1 MVQEKQQKYV
11 LLRGDYFMIGYLLM
25 AGLAVG
31 VIYALLSSGF
41 VLVFKCTGVFNLAY
55 PSLVLLGAYITYT
68 LIVSLGLPPLLAIL
82 ISVVFGFLIGFVIER
97 LCLRPMIGE
106 PLISILILTIGLS
119 EVLKGISG
127 VIWGSSERVFP
138 QIFPT
143 TTLTMGGYSIPQL
156 YVWVTVT
163 CLIIYLI
170 LMLFYGKSSLGLQM
184 RAVASQQDWAS
195 LQGINPK
202 RVFALSWGIAAA
214 VGSVAGVYL
223 ALMVSL
229 NQFMEPFVLKS
240 FPAAV
245 LGGMD
250 SIPGALV
257 GGLIVGLLETF
268 AGGYLDPILGGGA
281 KDVVAFVILIL
292 VLLIKPYGLFG
303 TEEIERL

>member
-1 MVQEKQQKYV
+1 M
-11 LLRGDYFMIGYLLM
+11 LGYLLI

-31 VIYALLSSGF
+31 SIYALLSSGF

-55 PSLVLLGAYITYT
+55 PSLVLLGSYVTYT
-68 LIVSLGLPPLLAIL
+68 LIDYAGLPPLLAIVL
-82 ISVVFGFLIGFVIER
+82 SILFGFVLGFIIER

-119 EVLKGISG
+119 EILKGLTG
-127 VIWGSSERVFP
+127 VIWGARERAFP
-138 QIFPT
+138 RIFPT
-143 TTLTMGGYSIPQL
+143 EPLTLGGYTIPQI
-156 YVWVTVT
+156 YIWVTVT
-163 CLIIYLI
+163 SLLIFLV
-170 LMLFYGKSSLGLQM
+170 LALFYSKSSLGLQM

-202 RVFALSWGIAAA
+202 RVFALSWGIASA
-214 VGSVAGVYL
+214 VGAVAGVFL
-223 ALMVSL
+223 AMMVSL
-229 NQFMEPFVLKS
+229 NQYLEPFVLKS

-257 GGLIVGLLETF
+257 GGLIIGLVETL
-268 AGGYLDPILGGGA
+268 AGGYLDPLLGGGA
-281 KDVVAFVILIL
+281 KDTIAFVILIL

>member
-1 MVQEKQQKYV
+1 
-11 LLRGDYFMIGYLLM
+11 MIGYLII
-25 AGLAVG
+25 AGLALG

-55 PSLVLLGAYITYT
+55 PSLVLLGAYITFF
-68 LIVSLGLPPLLAIL
+68 LIASVGLPPPVAIL
-82 ISVVFGFLIGFVIER
+82 ISIIFGFVMGFIIER

-127 VIWGSSERVFP
+127 VIWGPDQRVFP
-138 QIFPT
+138 QIFPAMPVT
-143 TTLTMGGYSIPQL
+143 VKGVTIPQI
-156 YVWVTVT
+156 YIWVTVT
-163 CLIIYLI
+163 CLAIFLI
-170 LMLFYGKSSLGLQM
+170 LMLFYSRSSLGLQM
-184 RAVASQQDWAS
+184 RAVASHQDWAS

-214 VGSVAGVYL
+214 VGAVAGVYL
-223 ALMVSL
+223 AVIVSL
-229 NQFMEPFVLKS
+229 NQFMEPYVLKS

-257 GGLIVGLLETF
+257 GGLIVGLLETL
-268 AGGYLDPILGGGA
+268 AGGYLDPLLGGGA
-281 KDVVAFVILIL
+281 KDVVAYFILIL

>member
-1 MVQEKQQKYV
+1 
-11 LLRGDYFMIGYLLM
+11 MIGYLLI

-55 PSLVLLGAYITYT
+55 PSLVLLGAYTTYT
-68 LIVSLGLPPLLAIL
+68 LIDSVGLPPLLAIV
-82 ISVVFGFLIGFVIER
+82 ISILFGFALGFIIER

-119 EVLKGISG
+119 EVLKGLSG
-127 VIWGSSERVFP
+127 VIWGASERAFP

-143 TTLTMGGYSIPQL
+143 APLMIGGYTIPQL

-163 CLIIYLI
+163 CLIIFLV
-170 LMLFYGKSSLGLQM
+170 LMIFYSRSSLGLQM

-214 VGSVAGVYL
+214 VGAVAGVFL

-268 AGGYLDPILGGGA
+268 AGGYLDPLLGGGA